1 MDNNDEEET
10 REPPEYESPED
21 EPCVECGG
29 KSWTHDEG
37 RGETWCNVCGSVRD
51 LYEIDYGK
59 DWRVFSDGEG
69 ADQERTGMPTTN
81 LLHDKGLTTDIGWQN
96 KDYAG
101 GSITGDAA
109 KRMNRLRRQHART
122 RVRNST
128 ERNLVLALGELD
140 RLAGRMGLPT
150 SVREEAAYIYRKAV
164 EAKLVRGRS
173 IEGMVAAC
181 IFTAC
186 RRSGNARTLDEVGAY
201 SKTGRKEIGR
211 TYRAL
216 CKSLKIQVPPTLPTE
231 YVPRFCTDLHL
242 PIKVQSRAMMLL
254 EGTQSHEAMA
264 GRGPTGIAAA
274 SIYLAGILENN
285 RRTQRE
291 VADVAGVTEVTI
303 RNRFKEMCGVLGLN
317 PDNPT
322 PDDLDE

>member
-1 MDNNDEEET
+1 MSEADKK
-10 REPPEYESPED
+10 PEMTDD
-21 EPCVECGG
+21 EPCEECGA
-29 KSWTHDEG
+29 KNDWTQDDA
-37 RGETWCNVCGSVRD
+37 RGEQWCNQCGYIRD
-51 LYEIDYGK
+51 AYQIDYGK
-59 DWRVFSDGEG
+59 DWRVFADGEG
-69 ADQERTGMPTTN
+69 ASQERTGMPATN

-101 GSITGDAA
+101 AAIGGEMA
-109 KRMNRLRRQHART
+109 KRVNRLRRQHSRT

-140 RLAGRMGLPT
+140 RLAGRMGLPQ

-186 RRSGNARTLDEVGAY
+186 RRSGNARTLDEVGMY

-216 CKSLKIQVPPTLPTE
+216 CKSLKIQVPPTMPTE

-242 PIKVQSRAMMLL
+242 PVKVQSRALNLL
-254 EGTQSHEAMA
+254 DSTQRHASMA

-303 RNRFKEMCGVLGLN
+303 RNRFKEMCNVLGLN
-317 PDNPT
+317 PDNPSET
-322 PDDLDE
+322 ITE

>member
-1 MDNNDEEET
+1 MADED
-10 REPPEYESPED
+10 RKPEMTDD
-21 EPCVECGG
+21 EPCEECGA
-29 KSWTHDEG
+29 KNDWTQDDN
-37 RGETWCNVCGSVRD
+37 RGEEWCNQCGYVRD
-51 LYEIDYGK
+51 AYQIDYGK
-59 DWRVFSDGEG
+59 DWRVFADGEG
-69 ADQERTGMPTTN
+69 ASQERTGMPATN

-96 KDYAG
+96 KDYSGAAIG
-101 GSITGDAA
+101 GEMA
-109 KRMNRLRRQHART
+109 KRVNRLRRQHSRT

-140 RLAGRMGLPT
+140 RLAGRMGLPQ

-186 RRSGNARTLDEVGAY
+186 RRSGNARTLDEVGMY

-216 CKSLKIQVPPTLPTE
+216 CKALKIQVPPTMPTE

-242 PIKVQSRAMMLL
+242 PVKVQSRALNLL
-254 EGTQSHEAMA
+254 DSTQRHASMA

-317 PDNPT
+317 PDNPA
-322 PDDLDE
+322 ESKNE

>member
-1 MDNNDEEET
+1 MTDEDKKPVMTDEE
-10 REPPEYESPED
+10 
-21 EPCVECGG
+21 PCEECGA
-29 KSWTHDEG
+29 KDDWTQDDN
-37 RGETWCNVCGSVRD
+37 RGEEWCNQCGSVRD
-51 LYEIDYGK
+51 AYQIDYGK
-59 DWRVFSDGEG
+59 DWRVFADGEG
-69 ADQERTGMPTTN
+69 ASQERTGMPATN

-101 GSITGDAA
+101 AAIGGEMA
-109 KRMNRLRRQHART
+109 KRVNRLRRQHSRT

-140 RLAGRMGLPT
+140 RLAGRMGLPQT
-150 SVREEAAYIYRKAV
+150 VREEAAYIYRKAV

-186 RRSGNARTLDEVGAY
+186 RRSGNARTLDEVGMY

-216 CKSLKIQVPPTLPTE
+216 CKALKIQVPPTMPTE

-242 PIKVQSRAMMLL
+242 PVKVQSRALNLL
-254 EGTQSHEAMA
+254 DSTQRHASMA

-317 PDNPT
+317 PDNPA
-322 PDDLDE
+322 EIKKE

>member
-1 MDNNDEEET
+1 MKKKDDTEHH
-10 REPPEYESPED
+10 YMHED
-21 EPCVECGG
+21 DQPCEECGA
-29 KSWTHDEG
+29 KDWHKDEG
-37 RGETWCNVCGSVRD
+37 RGETWCKLCGMVRQD
-51 LYEIDYGK
+51 YEIDYGK

-69 ADQERTGMPTTN
+69 ASQERTGMPSTN
-81 LLHDKGLTTDIGWQN
+81 LLHDKGLTTDMGWQN

-101 GSITGDAA
+101 AKISGDAA
-109 KRMNRLRRQHART
+109 KRINRMRRQHSRT

-128 ERNLVLALGELD
+128 ERNLVLALGELE

-216 CKSLKIQVPPTLPTE
+216 CKALKVRVPPTMPIE
-231 YVPRFCTDLHL
+231 YVPRFCTDLNL
-242 PIKVQSRAMMLL
+242 PTKVQSKAMELL
-254 EGTQSHEAMA
+254 DKTQNHSAMA

-274 SIYLAGILENN
+274 SIYLAGILMEN

-317 PDNPT
+317 PDNPASS
-322 PDDLDE
+322 E

>member
-1 MDNNDEEET
+1 MSEEDIK
-10 REPPEYESPED
+10 PD
-21 EPCVECGG
+21 EPCAECGAEDD
-29 KSWTHDEG
+29 WTQDDK
-37 RGETWCNVCGSVRD
+37 RGEEWCNACGFIREA
-51 LYEIDYGK
+51 YQIDYGK

-69 ADQERTGMPTTN
+69 SDQERTGMPSTN
-81 LLHDKGLTTDIGWQN
+81 LLHDKGLTTDMGWQN

-101 GSITGDAA
+101 GAITGDSA

-140 RLAGRMGLPT
+140 RLAGRMGLSH

-216 CKSLKIQVPPTLPTE
+216 CKALKIHVPPTLPTE

-242 PIKVQSRAMMLL
+242 QVAVQSRAMTLL
-254 EGTQSHEAMA
+254 EGTQSNEAMA

-303 RNRFKEMCGVLGLN
+303 RNRFKEMCRVLGLN
-317 PDNPT
+317 PDSPCD
-322 PDDLDE
+322 PIVE